1 MLFNFFLSTILFKNG
16 TTVLLVAAADVCV
29 YHLVAQLV
37 PVVDAANIVSGLPLR
52 RTDEKAELMAMSF
65 AACPTCNVLAHS

>member
-1 MLFNFFLSTILFKNG
+1 
-16 TTVLLVAAADVCV
+16 VCV

-37 PVVDAANIVSGLPLR
+37 PVVDAANIEPNLPLR
-52 RTDEKAELMAMSF
+52 RTEEKAELMAMSF

>member
-16 TTVLLVAAADVCV
+16 TTVLFVAAADVCV